1 MGEKPPNIIG
11 EGNNITMK
19 QAPTVISFP
28 PSQQFPE
35 EFLELALLTQNSS
48 AFSLIVVIFPMVSIL
63 TNSFALLPMHLPSA
77 HLHQFPTPTINTSTI
92 NTTPLVAYTTA
103 LQIECIY
110 LTGRSTLDL
119 GVGIIQIKHDF
130 STSLPEWYSNILP
143 LSFNGSFTISTATT
157 GPTTATKASAF
168 TTIPRPAAIVNNS
181 AESNINTTAPQQMV
195 PLLLVHLKTLP
206 LIAGSHPF
214 ILRGYE
220 RSYSSSHGPRHRCH
234 TFPRLGQIS
243 HGVDFPP
250 THGQQHTKVGDQHGR
265 IPLHHK

>member
-48 AFSLIVVIFPMVSIL
+48 AFSLIVVIFPTVSIL
-63 TNSFALLPMHLPSA
+63 TNSFALLPMHLPST

-143 LSFNGSFTISTATT
+143 LSFNGLFTISTATT

-168 TTIPRPAAIVNNS
+168 TTIPLPAAMINHS
-181 AESNINTTAPQQMV
+181 AASNINTTAPTANGASITNALENTTTDCWFLSIHHAIASIFTADADDFSTTKS
-195 PLLLVHLKTLP
+195 LLLAIHFCC
-206 LIAGSHPF
+206 SQC
-214 ILRGYE
+214 Y
-220 RSYSSSHGPRHRCH
+220 
-234 TFPRLGQIS
+234 
-243 HGVDFPP
+243 
-250 THGQQHTKVGDQHGR
+250 
-265 IPLHHK
+265 